1 MNYLLEKL
9 RKAEENSEKLRKD
22 ETVAKIDKRLK
33 KSWLK
38 FSSFRQLYNTKY
50 KTKVKVNIV
59 FKINVSEFWSFAP

>member
-1 MNYLLEKL
+1 MRTSENFLEKL

-38 FSSFRQLYNTKY
+38 FSSFRQLYNM
-50 KTKVKVNIV
+50 NE
-59 FKINVSEFWSFAP
+59 SESEHCL